1 MPRARALCA
10 RALARAR
17 AHARNR
23 SVYRFSA
30 NGKKTAKEWVR
41 LWSVGLDG
49 LQGLGEA
56 LILAGVAV
64 SSGGRAWGVGG
75 RLWGL
80 TV

>member
-1 MPRARALCA
+1 M
-10 RALARAR
+10 
-17 AHARNR
+17 
-23 SVYRFSA
+23 
-30 NGKKTAKEWVR
+30 AKGRPKNVVR